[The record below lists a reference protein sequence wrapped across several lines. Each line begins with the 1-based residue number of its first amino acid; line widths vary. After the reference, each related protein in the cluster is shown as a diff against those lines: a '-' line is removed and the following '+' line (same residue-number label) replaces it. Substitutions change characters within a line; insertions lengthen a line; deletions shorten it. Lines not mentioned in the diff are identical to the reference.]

1 MTQNKT
7 EFTER
12 DLTLRRR
19 DWLMI
24 YLPLVFGMLLC
35 LALVISISVLGFR
48 EANLGSD
55 PASAWGDTAAIIV
68 IIQAAVINLLP
79 LIILIALCALVIW
92 LIVRVPPLLRRGQE
106 ITGKM
111 SAKVDETAEKM
122 VSAVIKPYSQSA
134 RWRATK
140 HLFRR

>member
-35 LALVISISVLGFR
+35 LALIVSISILGFR

-111 SAKVDETAEKM
+111 SAKVDETADKM
-122 VSAVIKPYSQSA
+122 VSAVIKPYSLGA

-140 HLFRR
+140 QLFRR

>member
-1 MTQNKT
+1 
-7 EFTER
+7 
-12 DLTLRRR
+12 
-19 DWLMI
+19 MI

-35 LALVISISVLGFR
+35 LALVVSISILGFR

-111 SAKVDETAEKM
+111 NAKVDETAEKM
-122 VSAVIKPYSQSA
+122 VSAVIKPYSLSA

-140 HLFRR
+140 QFFRR